1 LWTRVPLAPPGRESP
16 VGMEPVLRMPGSR
29 VGPILAVGPSAESLA
44 NRLVMIYTDEDGTL
58 VHRA

>member
-1 LWTRVPLAPPGRESP
+1 
-16 VGMEPVLRMPGSR
+16 MEPVLRMPGSR